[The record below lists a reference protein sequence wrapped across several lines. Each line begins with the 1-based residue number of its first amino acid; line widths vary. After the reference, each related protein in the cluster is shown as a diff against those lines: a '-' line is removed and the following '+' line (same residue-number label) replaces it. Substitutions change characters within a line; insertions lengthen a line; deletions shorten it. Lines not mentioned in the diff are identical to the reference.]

1 MGNFMKKMILA
12 FLVMVMFL
20 VVGKANADGAWILW
34 LNQGESWTIV
44 GGYPSYNLCIQEEV
58 KVSEEKARGFP
69 MTICKKEAG
78 CHALEYR
85 GNSAMNAAL
94 IVNIGWVCLPESVD
108 PRK

>member
-1 MGNFMKKMILA
+1 MKKILMLA
-12 FLVMVMFL
+12 MVIGLLVT
-20 VVGKANADGAWILW
+20 GTARADGAWVLW
-34 LNQGESWTIV
+34 LSRCEIYCWTIV

-58 KVSEEKARGFP
+58 KVCEETARGFP

-78 CHALEYR
+78 GHALEYH
-85 GNSAMNAAL
+85 GNSAKAAAL